1 MLVSGP
7 VDEEKTERPFLIYL
21 LYYTHTRT
29 CIDWF
34 WKCDCRISRGI
45 RGFVRRIEHES
56 RSVVC
61 VQLPYCFASGFLS
74 FSQESERRREE
85 REISKVN
92 AIKNRERKSDRT
104 KAEKHDQE

>member
-21 LYYTHTRT
+21 HYYTHTRT

-61 VQLPYCFASGFLS
+61 VQRLPLLLT
-74 FSQESERRREE
+74 RE
-85 REISKVN
+85 REAKG
-92 AIKNRERKSDRT
+92 RKRN
-104 KAEKHDQE
+104 